1 MYFLSFLDNLG
12 VSPERVFA
20 GLDLPD
26 TMMGAFSFE
35 T

>member
-1 MYFLSFLDNLG
+1 MSFLSFLDNLG
-12 VSPERVFA
+12 ISPERVFA

-26 TMMGAFSFE
+26 TKTGAFSFE